1 LALHPSSMESPFK
14 DLLHTNSIPS
24 EAQCQGIREF
34 LRGPCKKAADL
45 TESIQN
51 LQASLDELVRQRDQL
66 NAFVDE
72 HLALVSPVRRLPP
85 DIVQEIFIACL
96 PEDRNAPID
105 TNTAPLL
112 LCRICRAWRH
122 VTLSTPRL
130 WASLHIAIPEL
141 DTTLLRLNDLI
152 KVWIRRSGV
161 LPLSISVAGPP
172 FDTDVSPLLSTL
184 IAVSRRWEHINLSFT
199 SHGSFAP
206 LGALSSSDAPILRTV
221 RIDTADVDSSP
232 ELESNGWNKLV
243 FLETPSLCRF
253 SGWSARAN
261 FSRLPL
267 GGEQL
272 RHLDLRYASLSAQE
286 ALTLL
291 RRCPSLVTCTLYF
304 SNDHPASLDLGPP
317 CRLEYLQQFCAVS
330 SGGFTHSPQAFFE
343 SLSLPNLRVLEI
355 FGTISVGSLRLPFLR
370 LLSSTNGLE
379 QLSLRSSHLTSDM
392 IAEGLRHTPQ
402 LQELCVCY
410 GDSVDDRLLALLA
423 DTPRDLCPNL
433 RRLRLLNMYQ
443 LSDEAILNL
452 LRARSIDADGV
463 ANLESV
469 YVRIH
474 RPIQLDILPLA
485 PPGIDLILAYP
496 DNDEPVYD
504 SSRGVESDGM
514 AWAPISGGW

>member
-1 LALHPSSMESPFK
+1 MNILPWCLLCADSPQISCRDLHCLPTGGQKRADRYEYRLLFCCVAFVGHGDMSPFRRHGYGHRST
-14 DLLHTNSIPS
+14 LLSPRSTPHFSASMISLKSGSSAPVFS
-24 EAQCQGIREF
+24 RSPYL
-34 LRGPCKKAADL
+34 LRGLPSTL
-45 TESIQN
+45 T
-51 LQASLDELVRQRDQL
+51 
-66 NAFVDE
+66 
-72 HLALVSPVRRLPP
+72 
-85 DIVQEIFIACL
+85 
-96 PEDRNAPID
+96 
-105 TNTAPLL
+105 
-112 LCRICRAWRH
+112 
-122 VTLSTPRL
+122 
-130 WASLHIAIPEL
+130 
-141 DTTLLRLNDLI
+141 
-152 KVWIRRSGV
+152 
-161 LPLSISVAGPP
+161 
-172 FDTDVSPLLSTL
+172 VSPLLLTL

-206 LGALSSSDAPILRTV
+206 LGALSSSDVPILRTV
-221 RIDTADVDSSP
+221 RIDSADVDSSP
-232 ELESNGWNKLV
+232 ELESNGWNKLA

-272 RHLDLRYASLSAQE
+272 RHLDLRYTSLSAQE

-304 SNDHPASLDLGPP
+304 SNDHPVSLDLGPP
-317 CRLEYLQQFCAVS
+317 CRLEHLQQFCAVS

-343 SLSLPNLRVLEI
+343 SLSLPNLRVLEF
-355 FGTISVGSLRLPFLR
+355 FGTISVGSLTLPFLR

-410 GDSVDDRLLALLA
+410 GDVDDRLLELLA

-443 LSDEAILNL
+443 LSDQAILNL
-452 LRARSIDADGV
+452 LRARSTDADGV

-474 RPIQLDILPLA
+474 RPIQFDILPLA

-496 DNDEPVYD
+496 VNDEPVYD